1 MINDPKF
8 FKAEANLNGA
18 AEFKKCIPVGVQ
30 TSFKTMAPAI
40 ATAEQLRLLP
50 YLGQPLF
57 DRAAT
62 YYAAHTEAD
71 ATLDELVAHIQMTV
85 VRMALWDSFD
95 QLQAFMTDN
104 GMADNQE
111 GEHRLYRYQSDALRA
126 SLQRQG
132 YEWLNKTLEFC
143 TAHTDT
149 LTEFQQSP
157 YYTERKDSVIHSMAD
172 FERFVGIGHDFTVFA
187 KLREVI
193 ENTDTMELPYRIG
206 DALLTQVKEH
216 PDEERIKPLLR
227 GIMGFAAHWSFADA
241 VPFLNLQP
249 TANGLVVVSEQSN
262 DGAAK
267 TQPPAEQ
274 VALFAK
280 RHREAAERYIGQV
293 VTFCKQ
299 HRDIYPEIDTIGT
312 SESEH
317 ADDLLDNDHR
327 KTFTVL

>member
-50 YLGQPLF
+50 YIGQPLF
-57 DRAAT
+57 DRAAQ
-62 YYAAHTEAD
+62 YYASHETANAV
-71 ATLDELVAHIQMTV
+71 LDELVAHIQMTV

-104 GMADNQE
+104 GMADNQD
-111 GEHRLYRYQSDALRA
+111 GDHRLYRYQSDALRA

-157 YYTERKDSVIHSMAD
+157 YYTERQDSMIHSMAD
-172 FERFVGIGHDFTVFA
+172 FERFVAIGHDFTVFA
-187 KLREVI
+187 KLRDVI
-193 ENTDTMELPYRIG
+193 EATDTMELPYRLG
-206 DALLTQVKEH
+206 DTLLAAVKSD
-216 PDEERIKPLLR
+216 PTSARIAQLMR
-227 GIMGFAAHWSFADA
+227 GIQGFVAHWSMADA
-241 VPFLNLQP
+241 IPFLNLQA
-249 TANGLVVVSEQSN
+249 TANGLVIVAEQSN
-262 DGAAK
+262 DGAAR
-267 TQPPAEQ
+267 QQAPEQ
-274 VALFAK
+274 QILAFAK
-280 RHREAAERYIGQV
+280 RHRDAAERYIGQV
-293 VTFCKQ
+293 VTYCKQ
-299 HRDIYPEIDTIGT
+299 HRETYPEIDALGT

>member
-8 FKAEANLNGA
+8 FKAASNQDGA
-18 AEFKKCIPVGVQ
+18 AEFKRCIPVGVQ

-50 YLGQPLF
+50 YLGQTLF

-62 YYAAHTEAD
+62 YYAAHTEAN

-104 GMADNQE
+104 GMADNQD
-111 GEHRLYRYQSDALRA
+111 GEHRLYRYQSDALRN

-143 TAHTDT
+143 TTNVKT
-149 LTEFQQSP
+149 LTEFKQSP
-157 YYTERKDSVIHSMAD
+157 YYTERQGSMIHSMAD
-172 FERFVGIGHDFTVFA
+172 FERFVAIGHDFTVFA
-187 KLREVI
+187 KLRDVI
-193 ENTDTMELPYRIG
+193 EATDTMELPYRLG
-206 DALLTQVKEH
+206 DTLLRAVKAD
-216 PDEERIKPLLR
+216 PTTDRIKPLLR
-227 GIMGFAAHWSFADA
+227 GIQGFVAHWSMADA
-241 VPFLNLQP
+241 IPFLNLQA
-249 TANGLVVVSEQSN
+249 TANGLVVVAEKSN
-262 DGAAK
+262 EGAAHK
-267 TQPPAEQ
+267 QAPEQ
-274 VALFAK
+274 QILAFAK
-280 RHREAAERYIGQV
+280 RHRDAAERYIGQV
-293 VTFCKQ
+293 VTYCKQ
-299 HRDIYPEIDTIGT
+299 HRETYPEIDALGP